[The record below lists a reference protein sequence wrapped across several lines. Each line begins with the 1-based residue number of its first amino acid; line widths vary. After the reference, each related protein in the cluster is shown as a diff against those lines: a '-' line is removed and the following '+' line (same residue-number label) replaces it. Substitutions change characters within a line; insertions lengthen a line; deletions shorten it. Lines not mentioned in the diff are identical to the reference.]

1 VLLAGY
7 AVLLAACT
15 GGKPAAPVRAA
26 VGLGGPAA
34 MSLLAAP
41 GRLVDRPVVSTGCG
55 HHPAVRPGTT
65 ALLRVAVPPAAA
77 AGARQ
82 REFRLHVPADYD
94 PRRPVP
100 LVLAFHG
107 GGGGT
112 GIGMQQASGLSVLA
126 DQRGFLAAYPQGLA
140 QDHGKGPAG
149 WDVSALG
156 TRSPR
161 GSRRAVAGAV
171 TCPEGARCR
180 GSPRSRQP
188 VPCRP

>member
-1 VLLAGY
+1 MWSTSSRAGGPAGRDSSRSRNGESQVPLRRMLFRPSRQRVVVLLAGY

-94 PRRPVP
+94 P
-100 LVLAFHG
+100 
-107 GGGGT
+107 
-112 GIGMQQASGLSVLA
+112 
-126 DQRGFLAAYPQGLA
+126 
-140 QDHGKGPAG
+140 
-149 WDVSALG
+149 
-156 TRSPR
+156 
-161 GSRRAVAGAV
+161 
-171 TCPEGARCR
+171 
-180 GSPRSRQP
+180 
-188 VPCRP
+188 